1 MLLVTD
7 MSERM
12 YIHTPVLLNKI
23 LEFVKPVKPGS
34 LFIDATLGE
43 GGYSDR
49 FLEVFPNITMIG
61 IERDPEILIIAK
73 QRLAGYG
80 KRISFYHMWFDDF
93 FNGYGHLV
101 QTYPDRIIFDL
112 GISRFH
118 YDKSGRGFSFAKK
131 EPLDMRLSREL
142 PLSAYD
148 IVNTFPE
155 DKLSL
160 LFKDFGEERFARRI
174 ARAIVYRRK
183 NRPVKDTK
191 DLAEIIKRAIPVKA
205 RYASRIHPAT
215 RCFQALRIA
224 VNSELE
230 RLTNGLTRAFEIL
243 KKGGRMIVVSYHSL
257 EDRIVKRF
265 FKEKKSSCTCPPD
278 WPICQCRGVSEGNIL
293 TSKPVQPEKEEIKEN
308 RASRSAKL
316 RVIEK
321 IVPREAP

>member
-1 MLLVTD
+1 MLLVSD
-7 MSERM
+7 MSKKV
-12 YIHTPVLLNKI
+12 YIHSPVLLNEV
-23 LEFVKPVKPGS
+23 LEYVKPVKPGC

-49 FLEVFPNITMIG
+49 FLDAFPHITLIG
-61 IERDPEILIIAK
+61 IERDPEILQIAR
-73 QRLAGYG
+73 QRLSVFGQ
-80 KRISFYHMWFDDF
+80 RVRFFHMWFDEF
-93 FNGYGHLV
+93 FNAYDHLV

-112 GISRFH
+112 GISRYH
-118 YDKSGRGFSFAKK
+118 YEASGRGFSFAKK
-131 EPLDMRLSREL
+131 EPLDMRLSKEL

-148 IVNTFPE
+148 IVNTYSENRLF
-155 DKLSL
+155 L

-174 ARAIVYRRK
+174 ARAIIYNRK
-183 NRPVKDTK
+183 KMPIKDTHA
-191 DLAEIIKRAIPVKA
+191 LAEIIKKAIPKKG
-205 RYASRIHPAT
+205 RYTYKIHPAT

-224 VNSELE
+224 VNSELK
-230 RLTNGLTRAFEIL
+230 RLENGLKAAFRIL
-243 KKGGRMIVVSYHSL
+243 KKGGRMGVVSYHSL

-293 TSKPVQPEKEEIKEN
+293 TAKPVQPKKEEVEKN

-321 IVPREAP
+321 IVPREVL